1 MGYKIL
7 GYIVWHGA
15 KWYAGRWASQNK
27 RGLVIA
33 GAGAGALLLV
43 GAGAAVASKR
53 GGE

>member
-15 KWYAGRWASQNK
+15 KWYALRRVRQSK
-27 RGLVIA
+27 RELIMA
-33 GAGAGALLLV
+33 GAGAGALALA